1 MKNKK
6 LESIITKH
14 PYIFTEIAKTF
25 NIRKIKECLKFIDD
39 NEDMFL
45 IVLDNRDLKNKE
57 YIKSLIHRMNNIYVN
72 IYTYKKTNIIKRIIN
87 KFKKLLNRYITK
99 T

>member
-25 NIRKIKECLKFIDD
+25 NIRKIKECLEFIDD

-45 IVLDNRDLKNKE
+45 IMLDNRDLKDKE
-57 YIKSLIHRMNNIYVN
+57 HIKSLIYRMHNAGT
-72 IYTYKKTNIIKRIIN
+72 YTYRKTNIIKKVIN
-87 KFKKLLNRYITK
+87 KFKKLIR
-99 T
+99 